1 MALLIDRK
9 VVFNM
14 RIRTP
19 SAPQADE
26 LGMLKAVRSSSPR
39 EMGLG
44 RGGNRMRRRAG
55 AVRIA
60 CWSSFDFE
68 FRLRYEGQRTR
79 KMS

>member
-26 LGMLKAVRSSSPR
+26 FSMLKTVRSSSPR
-39 EMGLG
+39 EMGLAGPETACADAREPCVLPDG
-44 RGGNRMRRRAG
+44 R
-55 AVRIA
+55 VLVLD
-60 CWSSFDFE
+60 FDCNAKAYGHE
-68 FRLRYEGQRTR
+68 E
-79 KMS
+79 